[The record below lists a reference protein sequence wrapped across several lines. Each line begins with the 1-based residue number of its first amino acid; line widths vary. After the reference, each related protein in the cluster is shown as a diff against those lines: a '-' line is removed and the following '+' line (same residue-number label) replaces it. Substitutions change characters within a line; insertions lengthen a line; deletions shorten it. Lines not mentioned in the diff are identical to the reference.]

1 MQSINHQ
8 IDLIIRSLIRSE
20 VQFPNLNFLH
30 NIYLFIYLFENP
42 VISNEGRKGQVLNYN
57 KFKVLGSQ
65 TNLLYFLY
73 VSRLFY
79 VNA

>member
-8 IDLIIRSLIRSE
+8 IDLIIRSLIKIE
-20 VQFPNLNFLH
+20 VQSPNLNFLR
-30 NIYLFIYLFENP
+30 NIYLFIYLFENSI
-42 VISNEGRKGQVLNYN
+42 ISNERRKGQVLNYN

-73 VSRLFY
+73 VSRLYY
-79 VNA
+79 VDA